1 MHLTVHMG
9 GGVGKAISDTLIG
22 ERKISADVHNIYCLE
37 RPVNEQY
44 VKKCQESGIAVEYAS
59 FITDVSEAI
68 SNADIVILHWWNHP
82 AMAKLLLNF
91 PQIETRVVFWIHVSG
106 CTYPKLP
113 FSLINYME
121 HTIFTT
127 PYTYQN
133 PYWNKKEQEIA
144 RKKASVVYGLGQL
157 KDIGKKE
164 DYDLNG
170 DFVIGYVGTINTM
183 KIHPDIVLYCE
194 EVKREIPNA
203 RFVFVGENQLDAENL
218 DKMRKSGLLSC
229 IEFTGHVKNV
239 EIELKKFD
247 VFGYPLNPYHY
258 GSTENALLEP
268 MAAGIPVVV
277 LSHGAESYIVK
288 NEFNGLLANDCHEY
302 ACCMKRLWQSKEL
315 RSKVGNNAAYTI
327 RTEYNLDEN
336 IKRLN
341 MILSKG
347 RITASRKYD
356 FCEVFGRA
364 PEEYFLT
371 CVGREREIFLNN
383 LSRFNNYKLPD
394 ILRGSS
400 KGSIQQFA
408 KYFPENKTFNTW
420 RDALNGVF

>member
-1 MHLTVHMG
+1 MG

-157 KDIGKKE
+157 KNLMFSG
-164 DYDLNG
+164 
-170 DFVIGYVGTINTM
+170 
-183 KIHPDIVLYCE
+183 IH
-194 EVKREIPNA
+194 
-203 RFVFVGENQLDAENL
+203 
-218 DKMRKSGLLSC
+218 
-229 IEFTGHVKNV
+229 
-239 EIELKKFD
+239 
-247 VFGYPLNPYHY
+247 
-258 GSTENALLEP
+258 
-268 MAAGIPVVV
+268 
-277 LSHGAESYIVK
+277 
-288 NEFNGLLANDCHEY
+288 
-302 ACCMKRLWQSKEL
+302 
-315 RSKVGNNAAYTI
+315 
-327 RTEYNLDEN
+327 
-336 IKRLN
+336 
-341 MILSKG
+341 
-347 RITASRKYD
+347 
-356 FCEVFGRA
+356 
-364 PEEYFLT
+364 
-371 CVGREREIFLNN
+371 
-383 LSRFNNYKLPD
+383 
-394 ILRGSS
+394 
-400 KGSIQQFA
+400 
-408 KYFPENKTFNTW
+408 
-420 RDALNGVF
+420 